1 MIEIFY
7 ENISADGI
15 PPFPE
20 ELVEDILTGEG
31 KKGGKISFVI
41 CDENYLLK
49 INQDFLNH
57 DYHTDVI
64 TFHSVRGR
72 TISGEVF
79 ISFPMIRENALQNAA
94 TVEEEFYRVVA
105 HGVLHL
111 CGYGDKSSEEIL
123 LMRAKENYYIAKHL

>member
-31 KKGGKISFVI
+31 KKLGKISFVI

-123 LMRAKENYYIAKHL
+123 LMREKENYYIAKHL

>member
-7 ENISADGI
+7 ENISADEV

-31 KKGGKISFVI
+31 KKLGKISFVV

-79 ISFPMIRENALQNAA
+79 ISFPMIRENSLQNAA
-94 TVEEEFYRVVA
+94 TVKEEFYRVVA

-123 LMRAKENYYIAKHL
+123 LMREKENYYIAKHL